1 MSSRAIIIKKLGKID
16 GKDNMY
22 GRKIIGAWEWGL
34 PSWEVGF
41 YSNTE
46 GHASLDGRR
55 TIPLQLSY
63 VCDAVTMKSPR

>member
-1 MSSRAIIIKKLGKID
+1 
-16 GKDNMY
+16 MY

-34 PSWEVGF
+34 LSWEVGF

>member
-1 MSSRAIIIKKLGKID
+1 
-16 GKDNMY
+16 MY

-34 PSWEVGF
+34 LSWEVGF

-46 GHASLDGRR
+46 GHASMDGRR

-63 VCDAVTMKSPR
+63 GNTAQYGRTLGGAFSASCILQIP